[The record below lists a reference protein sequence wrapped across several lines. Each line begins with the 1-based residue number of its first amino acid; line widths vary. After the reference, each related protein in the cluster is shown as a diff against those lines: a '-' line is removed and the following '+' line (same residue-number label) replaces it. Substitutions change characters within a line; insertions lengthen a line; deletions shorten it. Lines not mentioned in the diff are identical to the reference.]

1 MICFRF
7 FQRSVK
13 MNEPEFFSLDNFKRW
28 IKSQNEFDSKIKKK
42 YPIGELVESKSS
54 PKKFAEV
61 MNLEDGQMNK
71 VVKDFMKNGG
81 KIKEV
86 SSGSFLVEVTMG
98 SFYIA
103 KNYVRR
109 A

>member
-1 MICFRF
+1 
-7 FQRSVK
+7 
-13 MNEPEFFSLDNFKRW
+13 MNENKNDIFSLDNFKKW
-28 IKSQNEFDSKIKKK
+28 INNQKEFDSRIKKK
-42 YPIGELVESKSS
+42 FPIGEQVESKVSV
-54 PKKFAEV
+54 KKFSEV
-61 MNLEDGQMNK
+61 MTLEDGQMNR

-86 SSGSFLVEVTMG
+86 SGKEFLVEVTMG
-98 SFYIA
+98 SFYVS

>member
-1 MICFRF
+1 
-7 FQRSVK
+7 

-28 IKSQNEFDSKIKKK
+28 MKDQNEFDLNMKKK
-42 YPIGELVESKSS
+42 FPIGEQVESKISA
-54 PKKFAEV
+54 KKLASV
-61 MNLEDGQMNK
+61 MNLEDGQMNR

-86 SSGSFLVEVTMG
+86 SGSDFLIEVTMG
-98 SFYIA
+98 TFYIA
-103 KNYVRR
+103 KNYVTR